1 MKRRIPVFKITL
13 GDGATY
19 EQVSEHPTIRKVVIE
34 ETVFAIREGIKK
46 NKKSILLFQVAGTT
60 TYIELDKDQWKTS
73 LENVL
78 NHYVD
83 EEDYDKCIEVRD
95 LIKQI

>member
-1 MKRRIPVFKITL
+1 MKSGKNGKNQLEV
-13 GDGATY
+13 Y
-19 EQVSEHPTIRKVVIE
+19 
-34 ETVFAIREGIKK
+34 

-60 TYIELDKDQWKTS
+60 TYIELDKNQWKTS

-78 NHYVD
+78 NHYVG
-83 EEDYDKCIEVRD
+83 EEDYDKCIEIRD